1 MARDWGN
8 EPADLVYVMMR
19 TFHID
24 RFTAESHI
32 NHGLVSISG
41 YTICMLETRM
51 WRKRS
56 LAGKVMVCPEGQ
68 VRLYGTTAATSE
80 VVNEQLKFGSRG

>member
-8 EPADLVYVMMR
+8 EPGDLVRVMMVS
-19 TFHID
+19 FHID

-32 NHGLVSISG
+32 NHGQVSIQG

-51 WRKRS
+51 WRKRQ
-56 LAGKVMVCPEGQ
+56 LAGKLLKCPEGT

-80 VVNEQLKFGSRG
+80 VVNEQLKLGR